1 MMACSP
7 RTDTYSMSTRPLTS
21 QPFSAESNPTH
32 AAGVAARWR
41 PCVIHAEA
49 AGQARRRWLP
59 PLQSQK
65 VIMTMRLRTSYGP
78 YSRLPERNNRHIS
91 CGSEHTGHPR
101 LMLLREG
108 GERHGS
114 TNRDY

>member
-1 MMACSP
+1 MACSP
-7 RTDTYSMSTRPLTS
+7 RTDTCSMSTRPLTS
-21 QPFSAESNPTH
+21 QPFSGESHPTH
-32 AAGVAARWR
+32 AADVAARWR
-41 PCVIHAEA
+41 PCVIHTEA
-49 AGQARRRWLP
+49 AWPARRRLAP
-59 PLQSQK
+59 PALQLQK

-108 GERHGS
+108 GERHGG
-114 TNRDY
+114 TNRDF